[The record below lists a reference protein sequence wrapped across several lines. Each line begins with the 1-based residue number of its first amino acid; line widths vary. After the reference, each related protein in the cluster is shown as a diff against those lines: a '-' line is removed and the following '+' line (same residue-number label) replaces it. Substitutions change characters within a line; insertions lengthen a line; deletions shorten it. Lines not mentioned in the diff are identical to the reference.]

1 MKRIL
6 FNLAKAILRSLLD
19 ETMRL
24 ALPKIYEKLDMKI
37 PVALFNG
44 ASPKI
49 IESEIE
55 YTIGQVTGKLVT
67 KEVVAIVAALY
78 DPIKNAE
85 RTQRRPR

>member
-49 IESEIE
+49 VESEIE
-55 YTIGQVTGKLVT
+55 YTIGQVTGKLAT

>member
-49 IESEIE
+49 VESEIE
-55 YTIGQVTGKLVT
+55 YTIGQVTGKPVT